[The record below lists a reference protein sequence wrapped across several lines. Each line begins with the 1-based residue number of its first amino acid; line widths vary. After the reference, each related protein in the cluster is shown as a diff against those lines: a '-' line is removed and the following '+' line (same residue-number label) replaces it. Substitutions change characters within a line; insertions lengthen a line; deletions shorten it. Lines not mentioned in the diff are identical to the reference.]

1 MVRLMRNLFP
11 IDHLLPDAGQP
22 PHPRCTLPAGRLEA
36 PPRDRLTDIRWERV
50 QAIRTALRAGR
61 YDVEARLDDL
71 LDDPPAEWSA
81 LGWS

>member
-1 MVRLMRNLFP
+1 MRNLFS
-11 IDHLLPDAGQP
+11 IDHLPDAGQP
-22 PHPRCTLPAGRLEA
+22 PHPRCTPQAGRLKA

-50 QAIRTALRAGR
+50 QAIRAALRAGR